1 MKPMHE
7 TAVFGLLPIPPKLDA
22 IRAGLEPP
30 VWCDQCASIAVDSL
44 FVDAADLTTPALPDP
59 PSDWQRR
66 LSRARLSIRPC
77 SCRRCCDASSPS
89 IRPVLVARHFDVGH
103 EVPKPWRIVGV
114 TRITIRTGR
123 ILQVCAGHAPQLLGS
138 GP

>member
-7 TAVFGLLPIPPKLDA
+7 TAVFGLLPIPPKIDA
-22 IRAGLEPP
+22 SRAGLEPA
-30 VWCDQCASIAVDSL
+30 VWCDQCSSIAVDSL
-44 FVDAADLTTPALPDP
+44 VDAADITALPDP
-59 PSDWQRR
+59 QRVWQRR
-66 LSRARLSIRPC
+66 LCRARLSIRPC

-123 ILQVCAGHAPQLLGS
+123 ILQVCAGHAPQLLGT